1 MKELFSLDFSYK
13 PDDEEL
19 SSIVNSVNE
28 FAEKISPMFFS
39 TEAFKICI
47 NFQDTTWTLIKESP
61 FVEMLSNLEE
71 DESSDDEDFPD
82 ADMWNCPIRISAA
95 AGNPTRPIWTSCLS
109 PFKAVCLKS

>member
-47 NFQDTTWTLIKESP
+47 NFQDTT
-61 FVEMLSNLEE
+61 
-71 DESSDDEDFPD
+71 
-82 ADMWNCPIRISAA
+82 
-95 AGNPTRPIWTSCLS
+95 
-109 PFKAVCLKS
+109 

>member
-1 MKELFSLDFSYK
+1 M
-13 PDDEEL
+13 

-71 DESSDDEDFPD
+71 DESSDDEDFSD
-82 ADMWNCPIRISAA
+82 ADTCWEEDEADEFDTDSDDNHYV
-95 AGNPTRPIWTSCLS
+95 PTHSNWRN
-109 PFKAVCLKS
+109 

>member
-71 DESSDDEDFPD
+71 DESSVDEDFSD
-82 ADMWNCPIRISAA
+82 ADTCWEEDEADEFDTDSDDNHYV
-95 AGNPTRPIWTSCLS
+95 PTHSNWRN
-109 PFKAVCLKS
+109 